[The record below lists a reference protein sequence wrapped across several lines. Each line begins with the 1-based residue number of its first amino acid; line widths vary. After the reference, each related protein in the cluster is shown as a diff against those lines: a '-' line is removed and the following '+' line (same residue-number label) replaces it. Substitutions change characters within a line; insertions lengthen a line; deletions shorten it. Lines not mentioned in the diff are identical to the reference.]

1 MFCHKELQDPWFSFL
16 TELDALT
23 TGKVRFNCL
32 GGFVVTMLYG
42 LNRTTADLDFLE
54 IVPRPA
60 ATEIE
65 QVAMAGGELHKK
77 YKVYLDRVTVAQPPF
92 NYDERLREMF
102 RGAFRN
108 IHLMALDPYDLA
120 PTKLGRNIE
129 RDRSDV
135 RYLAATI
142 PFDLELFKNAIWRSC
157 DRISQARLKFTIKR
171 CGLDRGHRRRSQSTS
186 DLILTGDP
194 ADIKRDLF
202 EGE

>member
-1 MFCHKELQDPWFSFL
+1 MFCHKEIQDPWFSFL
-16 TELDALT
+16 TELDSLT
-23 TGKVRFNCL
+23 TGTVRFNCL

-60 ATEIE
+60 ATAIE

-102 RGAFRN
+102 PGAFRN
-108 IHLMALDPYDLA
+108 IRLMALDPYDLA
-120 PTKLGRNIE
+120 LTKLGRNIE

-135 RYLAATI
+135 RHLAATV
-142 PFDLELFKNAIWRSC
+142 PFDL
-157 DRISQARLKFTIKR
+157 
-171 CGLDRGHRRRSQSTS
+171 
-186 DLILTGDP
+186 
-194 ADIKRDLF
+194 DLF
-202 EGE
+202 QKRYLEELRPYIQGMPEMHDRTMQFWIDDIQEDRNRRAT